1 MAKQNQFLYW
11 EIISKNGSVASLNQM
26 KLSLEYLVREPKI
39 KLDKNPLLI
48 LIHGY
53 GSNEEDLF
61 SFAAELPEEYYI
73 VSARAPYN
81 MQYGSYAWY
90 AINFDADEN
99 KFSDNEQA
107 KTSRDLIAKFI
118 DELVANYPIDSN
130 NVTLIGFSQGTILS
144 YAIALS
150 HPEKVQRV
158 VAMSGY
164 INPEI
169 LEENYLKNS
178 FTNLKI
184 FASHGTVDQ
193 VIPVEWGRK
202 AKPFLENL
210 GINTTY
216 KEYPIGHGVS
226 PQNFYDFKNWLL

>member
-1 MAKQNQFLYW
+1 
-11 EIISKNGSVASLNQM
+11 M
-26 KLSLEYLVREPKI
+26 KLSLEYLIKEPKI
-39 KLDKNPLLI
+39 KLDKNPLLL

-61 SFAAELPEEYYI
+61 SFASELPDKYYI
-73 VSARAPYN
+73 VSARGPYN

-90 AINFDADEN
+90 AINFDADQN
-99 KFSDNEQA
+99 KFSDNDQA
-107 KTSRDLIAKFI
+107 KISRDLIAKFI
-118 DELVANYPIDSN
+118 DELVANYTIDAS

-144 YAIALS
+144 YAVALS

-164 INPEI
+164 INSEI
-169 LEENYLKNS
+169 IEENYLKNS
-178 FTNLKI
+178 FSNLKI

-210 GINTTY
+210 GIETTY

-226 PQNFYDFKNWLL
+226 TQNFYDFKNWLL

>member
-1 MAKQNQFLYW
+1 
-11 EIISKNGSVASLNQM
+11 M
-26 KLSLEYLVREPKI
+26 KLSLEYLVKEPKT
-39 KLDKNPLLI
+39 KLDKNPLI
-48 LIHGY
+48 LLLHGY

-61 SFAAELPEEYYI
+61 SFAAELPDEYYI
-73 VSARAPYN
+73 VAARAPYN
-81 MQYGSYAWY
+81 LQYGSYAWY
-90 AINFDADEN
+90 AINFDADQN
-99 KFSDNEQA
+99 KFSDNDQA
-107 KTSRDLIAKFI
+107 IISRDLIAKFI
-118 DELVANYPIDSN
+118 DELTANYPIDAT

-144 YAIALS
+144 YAVALS

-178 FTNLKI
+178 FNNLKI

-210 GINTTY
+210 GISITY